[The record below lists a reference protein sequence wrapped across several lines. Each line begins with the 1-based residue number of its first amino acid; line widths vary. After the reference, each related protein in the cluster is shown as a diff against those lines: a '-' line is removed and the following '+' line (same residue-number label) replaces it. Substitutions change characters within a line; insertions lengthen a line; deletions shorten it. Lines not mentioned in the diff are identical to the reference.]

1 MPRGRP
7 PGSGGKAKQY
17 ANLAAALDDIENRTA
32 FHSKKPGR
40 FSNPETFHEAHRE
53 YKRMVRSRAAAGG
66 RQLSC
71 DLGLEAAAASI
82 YLQSAWGFVS
92 ASEAARV
99 ALRYLAIQTRKGL
112 TRIDLDITQ
121 DPP

>member
-1 MPRGRP
+1 MGRP
-7 PGSGGKAKQY
+7 RKPSGSKIYK
-17 ANLAAALDDIENRTA
+17 NLSAALDDIENRQ
-32 FHSKKPGR
+32 SLSPKKPGR
-40 FSNPETFHEAHRE
+40 FSNPDTFHEAHRE

-82 YLQSAWGFVS
+82 YLQSAWGFLS